1 MPNSSLLNRLA
12 SRPSWAPTLVLRMAW
27 GFLFVRVMVFFVV
40 REAPAAASAVLPPKA
55 LDVVLDDNYPPYI
68 FRDADGKLQGIVK
81 DRWAL

>member
-1 MPNSSLLNRLA
+1 MPNSSLLNCLA
-12 SRPSWAPTLVLRMAW
+12 SRSSWALKLALRMAW
-27 GFLFVRVMVFFVV
+27 GFPFFLVMVFFVV
-40 REAPAAASAVLPPKA
+40 REAPATASAVLPPKA